1 MNSDAN
7 VDLTEIAK
15 FEAIASRW
23 WDMEGEFKPLH
34 QINPVRLDWI
44 TDKSGGLFG
53 KRILDIGC
61 GGGILSESMARRG
74 ARVTGIDMGKEPL
87 GVARLHALEQG
98 VELEYRQITAE
109 AHAAEV
115 PGQYDVVT
123 CMEMLE
129 HVPDPAS
136 VLRAIATLVR
146 PGGRVFVSTINRNP
160 KSYLMMIIGAEYL
173 MKMVPKGTHDHKKF
187 ITPAELCRMGE
198 AAGLL
203 VRDMSGVHYAP
214 LTNQFQAR
222 QECRRQLYG
231 GVCPPG
237 ARLMSASHPQ
247 PLALCAVRSGWH
259 PARHSPGSG
268 GRRQPRADQRRL
280 CAAL

>member
-1 MNSDAN
+1 MHSDAN
-7 VDLTEIAK
+7 VNLTEIAK
-15 FEAIASRW
+15 FDAIASRW

-53 KRILDIGC
+53 KRMLDIGC

-74 ARVTGIDMGKEPL
+74 AKVTGIDMGKEPL

-109 AHAAEV
+109 AHALEAAD
-115 PGQYDVVT
+115 QYDVVT

-146 PGGRVFVSTINRNP
+146 PGWPSVCLYHQPQSESLSDDDP
-160 KSYLMMIIGAEYL
+160 GAEYL

-187 ITPAELCRMGE
+187 ITPAELCRMGK
-198 AAGLL
+198 
-203 VRDMSGVHYAP
+203 
-214 LTNQFQAR
+214 
-222 QECRRQLYG
+222 
-231 GVCPPG
+231 
-237 ARLMSASHPQ
+237 RLA
-247 PLALCAVRSGWH
+247 CWCGT
-259 PARHSPGSG
+259 
-268 GRRQPRADQRRL
+268 
-280 CAAL
+280 

>member
-34 QINPVRLDWI
+34 QLNPVRLDWI

-74 ARVTGIDMGKEPL
+74 AKVTGIDMGKEPL

-98 VELEYRQITAE
+98 VELEYQQMTAE
-109 AHAAEV
+109 QHASEL

-146 PGGRVFVSTINRNP
+146 PGGRYQVKCQRQASITIDHFKDVNNN
-160 KSYLMMIIGAEYL
+160 
-173 MKMVPKGTHDHKKF
+173 KG
-187 ITPAELCRMGE
+187 
-198 AAGLL
+198 
-203 VRDMSGVHYAP
+203 
-214 LTNQFQAR
+214 
-222 QECRRQLYG
+222 
-231 GVCPPG
+231 
-237 ARLMSASHPQ
+237 
-247 PLALCAVRSGWH
+247 
-259 PARHSPGSG
+259 
-268 GRRQPRADQRRL
+268 
-280 CAAL
+280 

>member
-53 KRILDIGC
+53 KRVLDIGC

-98 VELEYRQITAE
+98 VELEYRQMTAE
-109 AHAAEV
+109 AHADEA

-146 PGGRVFVSTINRNP
+146 PGGKVFVSTINRNP
-160 KSYLMMIIGAEYL
+160 KAYLFAIVGAEYL
-173 MKMVPKGTHDHKKF
+173 MRLLPRGTHDFKKF
-187 ITPAELCRMGE
+187 IRPSELGAWSRDT
-198 AAGLL
+198 GLQVKDIIGL
-203 VRDMSGVHYAP
+203 TYNPLLKHYK
-214 LTNQFQAR
+214 LSSDVDVNYMIQTLK
-222 QECRRQLYG
+222 E
-231 GVCPPG
+231 
-237 ARLMSASHPQ
+237 
-247 PLALCAVRSGWH
+247 
-259 PARHSPGSG
+259 
-268 GRRQPRADQRRL
+268 D
-280 CAAL
+280 

>member
-44 TDKSGGLFG
+44 TNKSGGLFG
-53 KRILDIGC
+53 KRVLDIGC
-61 GGGILSESMARRG
+61 GGGILAESMARRG
-74 ARVTGIDMGKEPL
+74 AQVTGIDMGKEPL

-109 AHAAEV
+109 AHAEEV

-160 KSYLMMIIGAEYL
+160 KSYLMMILGAEYL

-187 ITPAELCRMGE
+187 IMPAELCRMGE

-214 LTNQFQAR
+214 LSNSF
-222 QECRRQLYG
+222 
-231 GVCPPG
+231 
-237 ARLMSASHPQ
+237 RL
-247 PLALCAVRSGWH
+247 
-259 PARHSPGSG
+259 
-268 GRRQPRADQRRL
+268 GRNVDVNYMVEFIRPEHG
-280 CAAL
+280 

>member
-53 KRILDIGC
+53 KRVLDIGC

-98 VELEYRQITAE
+98 VELEYRQMTAE
-109 AHAAEV
+109 AHADEA

-136 VLRAIATLVR
+136 IVRACAQLVK
-146 PGGRVFVSTINRNP
+146 PGGWVFFSTINRNP
-160 KSYLMMIIGAEYL
+160 KSFLLAIVGAEYL
-173 MKMVPKGTHDHKKF
+173 LNLVPRGTHEYARLLR
-187 ITPAELCRMGE
+187 PSELGQFCR
-198 AAGLL
+198 AAGLDL
-203 VRDMSGVHYAP
+203 QHSRGLEYNPITRRYRLSRDTSVNFMLA
-214 LTNQFQAR
+214 AR
-222 QECRRQLYG
+222 K
-231 GVCPPG
+231 PP
-237 ARLMSASHPQ
+237 
-247 PLALCAVRSGWH
+247 
-259 PARHSPGSG
+259 
-268 GRRQPRADQRRL
+268 
-280 CAAL
+280 AAG